1 MENFPILSWL
11 IFLPTIGA
19 GILYIVSMNVKHQ
32 SDKIAKIIAIATS
45 MLTFFLSLILWAAFN
60 PNTEKAQF
68 VEKRA
73 WMQNFDIF
81 YYVGVD
87 GLSILFV
94 ILTTFLIPICIIS
107 SWNSV
112 KTRVRE
118 YMMAFLLME
127 TMILGVF
134 CAMDFLLFYIFFE
147 AVLIPMYL
155 IIGIWGGKDRVYAAY
170 KFFLYTLAGSLF
182 LLIAIIYIYY
192 SAGTTDMLELRAL
205 MPEFELEVQKWL
217 WLAMFASFAVKVPMW
232 PVHTW
237 LPDAHVQAPT
247 AGSVILAGVLLKL
260 GGYGFLRFSLPM
272 LPLASHYYADFVFFL
287 SIVAVIYTSLVAL
300 MQDDIKKL
308 IAYSSIAHMGFVT
321 GGLFAFNQQGIEGA
335 VFQMISHGL
344 VSAALFLCVGVLYDR
359 MHTKEIAFFS
369 GLTTKM
375 PKYAMHFMIF
385 MLASVGLPATSG
397 FVGEFMVLAGVFK
410 FNAIYCALMA
420 TGMVLGAAYMLW
432 LYARVM
438 FGEVKNNKLNNI
450 SDLNIVE
457 KISFWPIT
465 ICVIIIGVYPS
476 ILLDDLHIAASDLE
490 THIALKTDTP
500 EKKGTGSKK
509 ITQAQLK
516 EISVQEQQYD

>member
-19 GILYIVSMNVKHQ
+19 GILYLVCSNVRHHQ
-32 SDKIAKIIAIATS
+32 DWLAKVIATAS
-45 MLTFFLSLILWAAFN
+45 SLLTFLLSLVLWAVYN
-60 PNTEKAQF
+60 PNTDKLQF
-68 VEKRA
+68 VEKKA
-73 WMQNFDIF
+73 WLDNFDIF
-81 YYVGVD
+81 YFVGVD

-107 SWNSV
+107 SWHSI
-112 KTRVRE
+112 KARVRE

-134 CAMDFLLFYIFFE
+134 CAQDFLLFYVFFE

-170 KFFLYTLAGSLF
+170 KFFLYTLAGSLL

-192 SAGTTDMLELRAL
+192 TAETTDMVELKVL
-205 MPEFELEVQKWL
+205 MPEFDLEVQKWL

-287 SIVAVIYTSLVAL
+287 SIIAVIYTSLVAL

-321 GGLFAFNQQGIEGA
+321 GGLFAFNQQGVEGA

-344 VSAALFLCVGVLYDR
+344 VSGALFLCVGVLYDR
-359 MHTKEIAFFS
+359 MHTKEIAFYS
-369 GLTTKM
+369 GLANKM
-375 PKYAMHFMIF
+375 PKYAMHFMVF
-385 MLASVGLPATSG
+385 MLASVGLPATTG

-438 FGEVKNNKLNNI
+438 FGEIKNAKLNSI
-450 SDLNIVE
+450 SDLNLVE

-465 ICVIIIGVYPS
+465 VSVIVIGVYPS
-476 ILLDDLHIAASDLE
+476 FILDDLHISAASLE
-490 THIALKTDTP
+490 THIALKKDAV
-500 EKKGTGSKK
+500 EKIGKGSKK
-509 ITQAQLK
+509 ITQANLEDNSAQ
-516 EISVQEQQYD
+516 EITYE